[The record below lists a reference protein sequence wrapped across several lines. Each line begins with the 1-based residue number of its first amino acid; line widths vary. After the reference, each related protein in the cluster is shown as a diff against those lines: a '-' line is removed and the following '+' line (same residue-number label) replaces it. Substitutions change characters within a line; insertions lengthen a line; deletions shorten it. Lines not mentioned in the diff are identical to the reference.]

1 MSNYIYKKMTNNKYN
16 NKNQEFEFTK
26 AFWETIKTNS
36 KYLTT
41 PIIPNTT
48 KTELNNLK
56 YLKSQNNI
64 IKLYSNYNIKLYSA
78 FSQGILLLY
87 FFLIAKF
94 LPNQYFLSTIKKSNI
109 TYSKPFK
116 YDRSTIFSHW
126 IRITIE
132 KYSDLF
138 HVSYL

>member
-78 FSQGILLLY
+78 FSYGILLLY

-94 LPNQYFLSTIKKSNI
+94 LPNQYFLSTIKKSSI

-116 YDRSTIFSHW
+116 YDSSTIFSH
-126 IRITIE
+126 
-132 KYSDLF
+132 
-138 HVSYL
+138 

>member
-78 FSQGILLLY
+78 FS
-87 FFLIAKF
+87 
-94 LPNQYFLSTIKKSNI
+94 
-109 TYSKPFK
+109 
-116 YDRSTIFSHW
+116 
-126 IRITIE
+126 
-132 KYSDLF
+132 
-138 HVSYL
+138 